1 MLQYEGYQFELFPEP
16 EISRPNT
23 EPDGA
28 GTFCV
33 ACNAIPGDTGV
44 VVTRSV
50 GLASCLAVVTGAG
63 GLTVCKVK
71 SPASAPSLLTTT
83 GVKDGAAGAA
93 AAVLAGVAVCEVGPE
108 AAEVVAADASP
119 GSLLAEVVELSV
131 VTESGST
138 NSCVT
143 VVPCAVPVV
152 AVVVAVVVVLVVL
165 VVVVA
170 AVVVVVVEALLE
182 VAVVSVEVIVLA
194 PEVVEVAGGGGGG
207 GGATKT
213 AALVLATTVATACV
227 MACSTTTLVAASDTE
242 AFAVA
247 ASATAF
253 AAAASATACAAAL
266 AAAVVLGVVVGVTGV
281 SLDSLPPPVSPP
293 PPPAGFVTVT
303 VTPL

>member
-1 MLQYEGYQFELFPEP
+1 M
-16 EISRPNT
+16 
-23 EPDGA
+23 
-28 GTFCV
+28 

-71 SPASAPSLLTTT
+71 SPASAPSLLTAT

-93 AAVLAGVAVCEVGPE
+93 AAVLAGVAVCEAGPE

-152 AVVVAVVVVLVVL
+152 AVVVAVVAVVVVVAVVAVVVL

-182 VAVVSVEVIVLA
+182 VAVVSVEVVVLVFD
-194 PEVVEVAGGGGGG
+194 VVEAAGGGGGA
-207 GGATKT
+207 GATKT
-213 AALVLATTVATACV
+213 AALVLATTVATA
-227 MACSTTTLVAASDTE
+227 
-242 AFAVA
+242 
-247 ASATAF
+247 
-253 AAAASATACAAAL
+253 
-266 AAAVVLGVVVGVTGV
+266 
-281 SLDSLPPPVSPP
+281 
-293 PPPAGFVTVT
+293 
-303 VTPL
+303 